1 MLGRAGRLN
10 PDSSLRIKT
19 PPGLSEPQQ
28 DLELT
33 PRKRCTC
40 FPVLDARGAFDK
52 GAKGAGDFYILPCD
66 LHPTCSSYLA
76 YIIAAVPDRVVFGCD
91 VMMIHGAAELFDYA
105 DIRFTRNF
113 LNNVLDL
120 ADVVGLEA
128 NVVYTPPRF
137 DVPVSWPSIF
147 EPDLLINTFVSELSL
162 TPIIHAHGDYVIR
175 ESKHSRM
182 VLFIQPSIAF
192 TESAFNWIKFLD
204 AFESL
209 CFMIDGE
216 EGEVDFKD
224 DLRLYLLDM
233 RQRTERGRFWA
244 DSYEPIYFASKL
256 VSGENI
262 KGALLCRLF
271 GLFLTTP
278 FTMRGTSHFLADCI
292 SNSSDGVYYEM
303 WELMS
308 DIATIVSGKPIRFT
322 TIHDREYKRVNGFYP
337 WDLDV
342 IFDPKPE
349 FVENQC
355 DSRDRLRSEDAHKP
369 YWLAFIFGL
378 VLIVTVLAFAL
389 GMTVNEIM
397 HMINGNIYSWNNV
410 RQADSNAAKKWY
422 TLQIME
428 QFKTTDSALDPI
440 AVFLI
445 VSDIV
450 IDAATVFRAYRYND
464 FYLTFGLVRMFLTKY
479 DRSLVFGD
487 IDGYINYAMDTTKA
501 KVCAAF
507 PDAASA
513 DVGSM
518 FSNRAHYR
526 YRDLLH
532 GTAGQEPAT
541 PAMPEVQDPPNN
553 NPFDNDDF
561 VREFTPKVKVI
572 ENQAKVDTLF
582 DLVSRFSSFVYKLLF
597 DTMGVTLP
605 ETVKS
610 WVDSLGTTW
619 VKGMDVAG
627 IVSDIWKVLH
637 SIYEMV
643 LEFATTGDY
652 TVFFGK
658 DTDKVLA
665 EAAFL
670 LDSEKY
676 IRIKPNAE
684 PELTYDDRITRC
696 KDCVK
701 KLRTLKFKDTPA
713 TILYRLIA
721 ELNDLVVLDER
732 ILAGGDNHIRPLTL
746 YIFGEKSVGKTTL
759 CYELDK
765 ISLSVVGRN
774 TSASNTV
781 FVKYM
786 NEDAEFAEGVNFCP
800 AGTQTVILDEMLSQ
814 KPGPNVPFPLQPLF
828 TFGQTTGAKVQR
840 AFDKSN
846 DVIYNYNLFCL
857 SNTEVMTNLDYWVNN
872 VSAAINRI
880 DFSIK
885 IEFKPEHKPD
895 ETSYRGAGHSDPE
908 NNRIFTIGKH
918 ILQDDVWVF
927 RPFSLD
933 GEPTHRFTSTSE
945 FKNWYDKAFTHH
957 YVNGRAAAERA
968 HLHKDKV
975 DCVCGKRWLLHGK
988 KCNATC
994 DWETTAVSRI
1004 RTGWFVKMDK
1014 LGGSTMVEFP
1024 PGQIPP
1030 YGYIDLDSRP
1040 FVKAEP
1046 PKATE
1051 TENQSLVEVTLGMA
1065 LMALLVAFVAY
1076 FPSREYW
1083 RALFEDIAY
1092 LILRR
1097 FLKEEATSAKTQLAN
1112 HIRANILRVSQR
1124 KDVLQKIFALVVASG
1139 GLVVA
1144 ARSVATPTKA
1154 QETEDQM
1161 DAKFREATW
1170 PSDEG
1175 RKEDYAHPLNPLRQE
1190 WGQKRAV
1197 FAPERLSREK
1207 MSCIQ
1212 SNMVLVRTSLGSA
1225 WGNYIR
1231 PNVILVNSHLI
1242 PDEDALSVEIGT
1254 RKLIL
1259 ARHHFVRHPTK
1270 DMALIAS
1277 PDIHP
1282 NTSMLFERCVVRE
1295 TRKIQSNG
1303 YLIFKDRVEEV
1314 KWRPTT
1320 VPLVTKTHTP
1330 GWDVT
1335 VQEQYQSKNGD
1346 CGAVAVTDAGEII
1359 GIHNF
1364 AGGGVWNMCVADL
1377 AIMLSALPVDPLTS
1391 GGLVYT
1397 KVTSQILASCEEP
1410 SELCPFKT
1418 DPLTIPIGKLPEFVM
1433 MHSKF
1438 KTAKALG
1445 WDEFHED
1452 LILEA
1457 GEDFARPTCNR
1468 AFDPKLGYKARGEE
1482 RALIEMRNPAQIS
1495 VIHAEAAMN
1504 YLLDQLKEE
1513 KWNFLCPFNPPE
1525 LAKHLKGNTSAGY
1538 PWQTTKNNLLDDER
1552 YFDPEYEKEI
1562 IEILHKSEFDVV
1574 VGFSSMSLKDEPRK
1588 ASKVAVGDVR
1598 VFEVLGAINSA
1609 GACLVVPLILEM
1621 AKHPKFGFMVGLNCV
1636 SKSWGEMYNDLAR
1649 RGLHTAFFL
1658 DGKKYDKHM
1667 SFVLS
1672 RQVARFVTQVAICC
1686 GYTEKNVKR
1695 VYNIVLSAVVRFLR
1709 VFGEIAF
1716 VKEANPSGSF
1726 MTTLYNM
1733 IVMLMIL
1740 VSTFQQHY
1748 PDRDFFTEVSP
1759 KLFGDDSLG
1768 TVNEGNPLFN
1778 QVAIRDHAAE
1788 FFGQEFTSGRK
1799 DGNLV
1804 PYEDLQSGVFLKRGF
1819 NFRDGRVLCPLERA
1833 SIFKMLCWRTPS
1845 NNSPI
1850 TIEEHFAEVANNALK
1865 EAYLHS
1871 REFYDYL
1878 LAKILLVKTKHG
1890 LVFDVPTF
1898 ESIDNL
1904 YNKDELIVWD
1914 A

>member
-1 MLGRAGRLN
+1 
-10 PDSSLRIKT
+10 
-19 PPGLSEPQQ
+19 
-28 DLELT
+28 
-33 PRKRCTC
+33 
-40 FPVLDARGAFDK
+40 VLDARGAFDK
-52 GAKGAGDFYILPCD
+52 GAIGAGDYYILPCD
-66 LHPTCSSYLA
+66 AHPNCSSYLA

-91 VMMIHGAAELFDYA
+91 VMLIHGAAEIFDYA

-137 DVPVSWPSIF
+137 DVPVAWPSIF
-147 EPDLLINTFVSELSL
+147 EPDLIINTFVAELSL
-162 TPIIHAHGDYVIR
+162 TPIIHAHGPFVIR
-175 ESKHSRM
+175 QSRHSRM
-182 VLFIQPSIAF
+182 VLFIEPSIAF
-192 TESAFNWIKFLD
+192 TEAAFNWLKFLD
-204 AFESL
+204 VFESI
-209 CFMIDGE
+209 CFLVNGE
-216 EGEVDFKD
+216 DEEVDQRD
-224 DLRLYLLDM
+224 SLRLYLLDM
-233 RQRTERGRFWA
+233 RQRSERGRFWA
-244 DSYEPIYFASKL
+244 DSYEPIYFSSKL
-256 VSGENI
+256 VAEDIRGET
-262 KGALLCRLF
+262 LLKLF
-271 GLFLTTP
+271 GLYLETHSWNSTTH
-278 FTMRGTSHFLADCI
+278 FIADRMMR
-292 SNSSDGVYYEM
+292 SSDDDDVYYHM
-303 WELMS
+303 LELMS
-308 DIATIVSGKPIRFT
+308 DLAAIVCGKYVRFT
-322 TIHDREYKRVNGFYP
+322 SDPDREYKRVNGFFP
-337 WDLDV
+337 WDLDCL
-342 IFDPKPE
+342 FDQEPLM
-349 FVENQC
+349 VENQC
-355 DSRDRLRSEDAHKP
+355 DSRDRLRSEDNYKP
-369 YWLAFIFGL
+369 YWLAFIFSL
-378 VLIVTVLAFAL
+378 VLIVAVLSFAL

-397 HMINGNIYSWNNV
+397 HMINGNIEYNWNNV
-410 RQADSNAAKKWY
+410 RAADSNAAKKWY
-422 TLQIME
+422 SKNIME
-428 QFKTTDSALDPI
+428 NFKVVDSSLDPV
-440 AVFLI
+440 AVFII

-450 IDAATVFRAYRYND
+450 IDAATVFRAYRYGD

-479 DRSLVFGD
+479 DRSLAFGD
-487 IDGYINYAMDTTKA
+487 FDGYLDYAMDVTKA

-513 DVGSM
+513 DVGSV
-518 FSNRAHYR
+518 FAQRAHYR
-526 YRDLLH
+526 YRDMLH
-532 GTAGQEPAT
+532 GTAGKEPTTAQ
-541 PAMPEVQDPPNN
+541 MPDVKGGN
-553 NPFDNDDF
+553 NPFDDF
-561 VREFTPKVKVI
+561 DFDNMEPPKPKEVT
-572 ENQAKVDTLF
+572 NQAKVDTLF
-582 DLVSRFSSFVYKLLF
+582 DLLTRFSSFVYKLLF
-597 DTMGVTLP
+597 ETMGITLP
-605 ETVKS
+605 EKIME
-610 WVDSLGTTW
+610 WIDSLGTTW

-627 IVSDIWKVLH
+627 IMGDIWKVLH

-643 LEFATTGDY
+643 VEFATTGDY
-652 TVFFGK
+652 TVFFGR

-684 PELTYDDRITRC
+684 PELTYDDRIKRC
-696 KDCVK
+696 KECVK
-701 KLRTLKFKDTPA
+701 KLRTLKFKDTPS
-713 TILYRLIA
+713 TILFRLIA

-732 ILAGGDNHIRPLTL
+732 ILAGGDNHIRPMTL

-765 ISLSVVGRN
+765 ISLSIVGRN

-786 NEDAEFAEGVNFCP
+786 NEDAQFAEGVNFCP

-885 IEFKPEHKPD
+885 IEFKPECKPD
-895 ETSYRGAGHSDPE
+895 EAAYRGAGHDDPE

-918 ILQDDVWVF
+918 VLQDDVWVF

-933 GEPTHRFTSTSE
+933 GQPTHRFTSTSE
-945 FKNWYDKAFTHH
+945 FKNWYDKAFHHH
-957 YVNGRAAAERA
+957 YVNGRAVAERA
-968 HLHKDKV
+968 HFHKDKV
-975 DCVCGKRWLLHGK
+975 ECSCGKRWLLHGK

-994 DWETTAVSRI
+994 DWETSAVQRI
-1004 RTGWFVKMDK
+1004 RSEWHVKMDK
-1014 LGGSTMVEFP
+1014 TGGGSTMVQVP
-1024 PGQIPP
+1024 IGQIPP
-1030 YGYIDLDSRP
+1030 YGFIDLDSRP
-1040 FVKAEP
+1040 FIKADP
-1046 PKATE
+1046 PKVDLEAQLQN
-1051 TENQSLVEVTLGMA
+1051 TENQSLVDVTIGMA
-1065 LMALLVAFVAY
+1065 IMALICAFIAY

-1083 RALFEDIAY
+1083 REFFADLVYMVA
-1092 LILRR
+1092 RR
-1097 FLKEEATSAKTQLAN
+1097 FIREEATSARQRLAD
-1112 HIRANILRVSQR
+1112 HIRFNILRVTQR
-1124 KDVLQKIFALVVASG
+1124 KDILQKIFGLVLASG
-1139 GLVVA
+1139 GIVVA
-1144 ARSVATPTKA
+1144 AKSLSSPPKEV
-1154 QETEDQM
+1154 ETQDQM

-1175 RKEDYAHPLNPLRQE
+1175 RKADYAHPVNPLRQE

-1207 MSCIQ
+1207 MNCIQ
-1212 SNMVLVRTSLGSA
+1212 SNMVLVRTNLGSA

-1242 PDEDALSVEIGT
+1242 PDVDALDIQIGS

-1259 ARHHFVRHPTK
+1259 GRHHYTRHPIK
-1270 DMALIAS
+1270 DMALIIS

-1303 YLIFKDRVEEV
+1303 YLIFKDRIETVT
-1314 KWRPTT
+1314 WRPTT

-1335 VQEQYQSKNGD
+1335 VQTEYVSQNGD

-1364 AGGGVWNMCVADL
+1364 AGGGIWNMNVSDL
-1377 AIMLSALPVDPLTS
+1377 TLMLSTLQVDPIT
-1391 GGLVYT
+1391 GGGMVYT
-1397 KVTSQILASCEEP
+1397 KVTSQILEKC
-1410 SELCPFKT
+1410 SELSDLCPFKT

-1433 MHSKF
+1433 MNSKF
-1438 KTAKALG
+1438 KTTKALG
-1445 WDEFHED
+1445 WEEFHED
-1452 LILEA
+1452 LIGEA
-1457 GEDFARPTCNR
+1457 GEDFARPTASR
-1468 AFDPKLGYKARGEE
+1468 MFDPKLGYKARGEE
-1482 RALIEMRNPAQIS
+1482 RALVEMRNPCVIS
-1495 VIHAEAAMN
+1495 VVHAEAAMN
-1504 YLLDQLKEE
+1504 YLLDEIK
-1513 KWNFLCPFNPPE
+1513 KDSWTFLCPFNPPE

-1538 PWQTTKNNLLDDER
+1538 PWQTIKNNLLDEER
-1552 YFDPEYEKEI
+1552 FFDPEYEREI

-1609 GACLVVPLILEM
+1609 GACLVVPLILEL

-1672 RQVARFVTQVAICC
+1672 RQVARFVTQVAVCC

-1709 VFGEIAF
+1709 VFGEIAL

-1733 IVMLMIL
+1733 VVMLMIL

-1778 QVAIRDHAAE
+1778 QVSIRDHAAE

-1799 DGNLV
+1799 DGKLV
-1804 PYEDLQSGVFLKRGF
+1804 EYEELNSGVFLKRGF
-1819 NFRDGRVLCPLERA
+1819 NFREGRVLCPLEKA
-1833 SIFKMLCWRTPS
+1833 SIFKMLSWRTPS
-1845 NNSPI
+1845 NNTPI
-1850 TIEEHFAEVANNALK
+1850 TAEEHFAEVACNALK
-1865 EAYLHS
+1865 EAYLHN

-1878 LAKILLVKTKHG
+1878 LAKITLVKTKHR